1 MLPSQMSSSLSS
13 ETILDQ
19 VSAIALQIQQGV
31 DLAEILGRA
40 VAEMRQLLP
49 VDRVMIYRWF
59 PDGERGV
66 AAESADPA
74 WSPAVEQPDLDA
86 SIAAAWVEQYEHPF
100 THGAEFGSVRQLEDW
115 KLEVD
120 RLSAPV
126 TLIIPILSQGNLAG
140 LLIASPSRNQSGWQ
154 ALEMQLGQQ
163 IALQLGIALQQTE
176 LLQQLRQLQPTDL
189 NLSSPSADLP
199 LDPVSKVQSYYP
211 QSLQAD
217 KALRQSEHRN
227 RAIVSAIPD
236 LMFRVGSDG
245 VYRGYVTCPRPT
257 DLLPKDLDPV
267 GKSMVDLLAPEL
279 AARQME
285 YLRRALATGEL
296 QIYEQ
301 QIQIGDRL
309 QDEEVRVVQSG
320 SDEVLFMVR
329 DISEAK
335 RSQAEHQQAEAALQA
350 SEQCYRAI
358 VEEQTELVVRWS
370 LDRKLLFIN
379 TAYCRFFGKTRE
391 ELLGR
396 DFFALVPE
404 SEHETRRHELSRMIR
419 TLSPARPVAI
429 KEVWITDLA
438 GQPRFYRWIDRGIFD
453 AHGDLVEIQSVGH
466 DLTDRKQIEDALR
479 DSEAR
484 QVALIRALPDLVMRI
499 DQAGTYLEFLA
510 TKNFKVIGNTGD
522 FVGSQVK
529 DSLPLDLAERR
540 MAAIGAALRTGEIQF
555 YEQNIWVGEEF
566 QIEEVRVVPYQEDEV
581 LLVVRDI
588 SARKRAE
595 SALRQ
600 RVEQEQALNQV
611 VQAIRQ
617 SFDLETIFATA
628 TVKIAQLLE
637 VDRSAIV
644 QYLPEQACW
653 KHRAEYRRSPEI
665 PTTLGLE
672 VTDQGNSIADQLKRL
687 QVIQIPDS
695 NAITDQVNQQFVE
708 LFPGA
713 WLLVPLIVGR
723 SLWGSFSMFKFEQ
736 AQSEQAQSEQAQ
748 SEQAKVW
755 TEDQVRLAQ
764 ATADQLAIAIQ
775 QSQLYQQVQQL
786 NTTLELQVQE
796 RTSQLQQSL
805 SFEALLKRI
814 TDKVRDSL
822 DEQQILQTVVQELV
836 QGLNIECCDT
846 GIYNADHTTSTIAY
860 EFTKS
865 LLPAQGIT
873 FEIAHSAHPELYPFL
888 FQGQICQFSNLLEK
902 PLRSDHKLLT
912 TLACPILDDQGI
924 LGDLW
929 LFRQVGSVFD
939 EQEVRLVKQVAN
951 QCAIGLRQSRLYQ
964 AAQQQVQELERLN
977 CLKDDF
983 LNTVSHE
990 LRTPLSSIKLATQML
1005 EISLEPLGVLSGE
1018 SSLISRYFRILHE
1031 ESQREIELI
1040 NDLLDLARL
1049 EDETDTLSLTPL
1061 CLQYF
1066 IPHLVEPF
1074 VERAHHQQQQLEIQ
1088 VPETLPPIETYLPYL
1103 ERILTELLHNA
1114 CKYTPAGETIALSVQ
1129 PTPHGLEICIH
1140 NSGVEIPAA
1149 ERDRIFDKFYRIPNN
1164 DPWKHGGTGLGL
1176 ALVKK
1181 LAEQLNAEIRVESGR
1196 GETRFVL
1203 ELFS

>member
-1 MLPSQMSSSLSS
+1 MVLSQMSSSLCC

-19 VSAIALQIQQGV
+19 ISTIALQIQQGV
-31 DLAEILGRA
+31 DLAEILESA
-40 VAEMRQLLP
+40 VAGVRQLLA
-49 VDRVMIYRWF
+49 VDRVLVYRWF
-59 PDGERGV
+59 PDSEKGV

-74 WSPAVEQPDLDA
+74 WSPAVGQLDLDA
-86 SIAAAWVEQYEHPF
+86 SVAAAWVEQYGYPF
-100 THGAEFGSVRQLEDW
+100 THGAERSSIRHLTDW
-115 KLEVD
+115 KLAVD
-120 RLSAPV
+120 RPSALAA
-126 TLIIPILSQGNLAG
+126 LIIPILSQGNLAG
-140 LLIASPSRNQSGWQ
+140 LLIVAPSQNQSEWQ
-154 ALEMQLGQQ
+154 ALAVQLGQQ
-163 IALQLGIALQQTE
+163 IALQLGTALQQAA
-176 LLQQLRQLQPTDL
+176 LQQQLRQLQTAPL
-189 NLSSPSADLP
+189 ERASPASNSS
-199 LDPVSKVQSYYP
+199 LDSVIEVQPHFSESQQP
-211 QSLQAD
+211 D
-217 KALRQSEHRN
+217 EALRQSEHRN

-245 VYRGYVTCPRPT
+245 IYRGYVTCPRPT

-267 GKSMVDLLAPEL
+267 GKSMADLLAPEL
-279 AARQME
+279 ADRQME
-285 YLRRALATGEL
+285 ALRRALSTGEL

-301 QIQIGDRL
+301 QIQIDDRL

-320 SDEVLFMVR
+320 SDEVLFMIR

-335 RSQAEHQQAEAALQA
+335 QSQVERQQAEAALQA

-391 ELLGR
+391 ELLGQ
-396 DFFALVPE
+396 DFFVLVPE
-404 SEHETRRHELSRMIR
+404 SEHEARCQALSQMIR
-419 TLSPARPVAI
+419 AFSPAQPVAT
-429 KEVWITDLA
+429 KDAWVQDLA

-453 AHGDLVEIQSVGH
+453 AQGNLVEIQSVGH

-484 QVALIRALPDLVMRI
+484 QAALIRALPDLVMRI
-499 DQAGTYLEFLA
+499 DQAGTYLDFLA
-510 TKNFKVIGNTGD
+510 TKNFRVIGDTGD
-522 FVGSQVK
+522 FVGSKVK
-529 DSLPLDLAERR
+529 DSLPPDLAERR
-540 MAAIGAALRTGEIQF
+540 MVAIAAALRTGEIQF
-555 YEQNIWVGEEF
+555 YEQNIWVSEGF
-566 QIEEVRVVPYQEDEV
+566 QIEEVRVVPYQENEV
-581 LLVVRDI
+581 LLVVRDV
-588 SARKRAE
+588 SVRKRAE
-595 SALRQ
+595 SALCQ

-628 TVKIAQLLE
+628 TVEIAQLLE
-637 VDRSAIV
+637 ADRSAIV
-644 QYLPEQACW
+644 QYLPDRGCW
-653 KHRAEYRRSPEI
+653 KHLAEYRRSPAI

-672 VTDQGNSIADQLKRL
+672 VSDQSNSISDQLKTL
-687 QVIQIPDS
+687 KVVQIPDS
-695 NAITDQVNQQFVE
+695 NTVADQVNQQFVE

-713 WLLVPLIVGR
+713 WLLVPLVVGQ
-723 SLWGSFSMFKFEQ
+723 SLWGSFSMFRFEQ
-736 AQSEQAQSEQAQ
+736 VQPEQVQSEP
-748 SEQAKVW
+748 AKAW

-775 QSQLYQQVQQL
+775 QSQLYRQVQQL
-786 NTTLELQVQE
+786 NTNLELQVQE
-796 RTSQLQQSL
+796 RTFQLQQSL

-836 QGLNIECCDT
+836 QGLHIECCDT
-846 GIYNADHTTSTIAY
+846 GLYNADHTTSTIAY

-865 LLPAQGIT
+865 LSPAQGLS
-873 FEIAHSAHPELYPFL
+873 FEITHSAHPEVYPAL
-888 FQGQICQFSNLLEK
+888 FQGQTCQFNNLLEK
-902 PLRSDHKLLT
+902 PLRPDHKLLT

-929 LFRQVGSVFD
+929 LFRQSDQVFD

-977 CLKDDF
+977 RLKDDF

-1005 EISLEPLGVLSGE
+1005 EISLEPLGVLASE
-1018 SSLISRYFRILHE
+1018 SSLISRYLQILHE

-1049 EDETDTLSLTPL
+1049 EDETDGLSLTPL
-1061 CLQYF
+1061 EVQYF

-1074 VERAHHQQQQLEIQ
+1074 FERARNQQQQLEVQ
-1088 VPETLPPIETYLPYL
+1088 VPETLPPIKTYLPYL
-1103 ERILTELLHNA
+1103 DRILTELLHNA

-1129 PTPHGLEICIH
+1129 LTPRGLEICIR

-1164 DPWKHGGTGLGL
+1164 DPWKHDGTGLGL

-1181 LAEQLNAEIRVESGR
+1181 LAGQLGAEIRVESGR

-1203 ELFS
+1203 ELAW